1 MKAVLCFSYLVIMG
15 ISIFLCGRFFPRK
28 WIFENAFPY
37 KSFAFEKNG
46 TVYEKVNIKKWK
58 TKWPDASK
66 IFHGFFGE
74 FYPKKQIEGK
84 NLEKIQVLIKET
96 CIAESTHFMAI
107 ILGLFSIK
115 IWFNIGGFM
124 IWLAWL
130 GWNLPPILI
139 QRYNRPRLKNILK
152 NNK

>member
-1 MKAVLCFSYLVIMG
+1 MNAIEMKGLS
-15 ISIFLCGRFFPRK
+15 
-28 WIFENAFPY
+28 
-37 KSFAFEKNG
+37 KSFR
-46 TVYEKVNIKKWK
+46 
-58 TKWPDASK
+58 
-66 IFHGFFGE
+66 
-74 FYPKKQIEGK
+74 
-84 NLEKIQVLIKET
+84 
-96 CIAESTHFMAI
+96 
-107 ILGLFSIK
+107 GLFSIK